1 MLMRTDVSDFS
12 RSSGKARDGGFA
24 LDAAGFEI
32 ERHCLLRDIHLRLEP
47 GRVYGLIGHNGS
59 GKSTLMKLLARQQ
72 LATRGRITYAG
83 VPLSQWRPRA
93 FAREVA
99 YLAQQL
105 PEATGLTVRELAA
118 LGRYPWLGAVT
129 RFGEEDRARVD
140 RALQLT
146 AMEDMADRL
155 VDTLSGGE
163 RQRAWLAM
171 LVAQD
176 GRCMLLDEPVSA
188 LDVCHQIE
196 VMDLVRELCR
206 QRNLTVVAVLHD
218 VNLAARYC
226 DTLIAL
232 REGMKVT
239 EGTAEEVVRPAA
251 LQRIYGIEMGVM
263 RHPHRATPISYVI

>member
-1 MLMRTDVSDFS
+1 MLMRTGAAEPEAEAATFTLEAV
-12 RSSGKARDGGFA
+12 GYEIDGN
-24 LDAAGFEI
+24 
-32 ERHCLLRDIHLRLEP
+32 HLLRDIDVRFRP

-59 GKSTLMKLLARQQ
+59 GKTTLMKLLARQQ
-72 LATRGRITYAG
+72 PPSAGRILHGG
-83 VPLSQWRPRA
+83 VELGQWRQRA

-99 YLAQQL
+99 YLAQHL

-118 LGRYPWLGAVT
+118 LGRYPWLGAVR
-129 RFGEEDRARVD
+129 RFGDEDRARVNE
-140 RALQLT
+140 ALRLT
-146 AMEDMADRL
+146 GMEDLADRL

-196 VMDLVRELCR
+196 VMDLVRSLCR
-206 QRNLTVVAVLHD
+206 QRGLTVVAVLHD

-226 DTLIAL
+226 DVLVAL
-232 REGMKVT
+232 RGGIKVIEGS
-239 EGTAEEVVRPAA
+239 AAEVVRADA
-251 LQRIYGIEMGVM
+251 LERIYGIPMGVM
-263 RHPHRATPISYVI
+263 QHPRLATPISYVV

>member
-1 MLMRTDVSDFS
+1 MLMRTEVSSASAD
-12 RSSGKARDGGFA
+12 AQVGGFA
-24 LDAAGFEI
+24 LEAAGFEI
-32 ERHCLLRDIHLRLEP
+32 DGHPLLRDIDLRFEA

-72 LATRGRITYAG
+72 PATRGRITYAG
-83 VPLSQWRPRA
+83 VPLGEWRPRA

-118 LGRYPWLGAVT
+118 LGRYPWLGAVR
-129 RFGEEDRARVD
+129 RFGEADHERVD

-146 AMEDMADRL
+146 AMESLADRL

-188 LDVCHQIE
+188 LDVSHQIE
-196 VMDLVRELCR
+196 VMDLVRNLCR
-206 QRNLTVVAVLHD
+206 EQGLTVVTVLHD

-226 DTLIAL
+226 DTLVAL
-232 REGMKVT
+232 REGTKVT
-239 EGTAEEVVRPAA
+239 EGTADEVVRPEA
-251 LQRIYGIEMGVM
+251 LRRIYGIDMGVM
-263 RHPHRATPISYVI
+263 RHPHRATPISYVV